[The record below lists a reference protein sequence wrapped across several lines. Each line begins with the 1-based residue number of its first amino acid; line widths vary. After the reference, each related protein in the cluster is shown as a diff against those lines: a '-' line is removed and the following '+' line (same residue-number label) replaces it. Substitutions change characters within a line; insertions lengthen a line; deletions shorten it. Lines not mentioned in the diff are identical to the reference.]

1 MRWWCVILVVL
12 AGCGSSKA
20 RPRVTAVP
28 VPSATPAGPW
38 SAPVAG
44 KRTPI
49 ACPASSSRAGWAS
62 RIRSVGGGRFV
73 KTNPEHPRL
82 FTVSRDG
89 SVLRRQ
95 SVGAPRFGYMH
106 EVGLACGRGGRLA
119 VAWVERHGPDLKPRE
134 ILRVRIGGTT
144 RTIDS
149 VRNDGCCYDLV
160 SSVALAYARDGTLLV
175 VYAVPTEVRAT
186 TVSPSGS
193 VAPPVRLGPAL
204 GATSVVTEI
213 APSGRAVVS
222 WTTIDAHN
230 EHTRRRRIYAV
241 TGRPGA
247 LGPPRLVQ
255 RVGHLNPGGTT
266 EPSIALALAPNGRAL
281 LTYGADRP
289 ADPGEEQLDAME
301 VRISEALPAG
311 GFRASRRV
319 SRTGGSGWNG
329 RADAAIRSDGT
340 KLVVFRTLD
349 DGLRAFYG
357 KRLEREEVVT
367 RGERDRYPTA
377 SFTRAGRA
385 RVEWQAGA
393 STRAT
398 GA

>member
-1 MRWWCVILVVL
+1 VILVVL

-20 RPRVTAVP
+20 RPRATAA
-28 VPSATPAGPW
+28 PSATPAGPW

-44 KRTPI
+44 ERTPI
-49 ACPASSSRAGWAS
+49 GCPASSSHAGFAS
-62 RIRSVGGGRFV
+62 RVRAVGDGRFV
-73 KTNPEHPRL
+73 KTNPLHPRL

-89 SVLRRQ
+89 SVLHRQ
-95 SVGAPRFGYMH
+95 SLGAPRFGYMP
-106 EVGLACGRGGRLA
+106 EVGLACGRGGRIA

-134 ILRVRIGGTT
+134 LLRLHIGGTA

-149 VRNDGCCYDLV
+149 ERQDGCCYDLV

-186 TVSPSGS
+186 TVSPAGS
-193 VAPPVRLGPAL
+193 VAPAVRVGAAL
-204 GATSVVTEI
+204 GATSIVAEI

-222 WTTIDAHN
+222 WTTIDAHTQ
-230 EHTRRRRIYAV
+230 HTRRRRIYAV
-241 TGRPGA
+241 TGQPGA
-247 LGPPRLVQ
+247 LGPARLVQ
-255 RVGHLNPGGTT
+255 RVGHLNSGGTT

-281 LTYGADRP
+281 LTYGADRR
-289 ADPGEEQLDAME
+289 ADPGEEQVDAME
-301 VRISEALPAG
+301 IRISEAAPRG
-311 GFRASRRV
+311 VFRASRRV

-367 RGERDRYPTA
+367 RGERDRFPTA
-377 SFTRAGRA
+377 SFTHAGRA
-385 RVEWQAGA
+385 RVEWQAGS
-393 STRAT
+393 STRAM
-398 GA
+398 GP